1 MTTFTKVPQAIED
14 VLEDRHATT
23 SRRDFLKTSGA
34 LVVSFGAAGV
44 TGQPSAAKKRPRPS
58 RRAPI
63 LTPTSDSS
71 IRGSRFMPTTPRP
84 STWGRRTVVKA
95 RERHFG
101 R

>member
-44 TGQPSAAKKRPRPS
+44 TGPDSLAAAVGGEEAAAAQQAGP
-58 RRAPI
+58 
-63 LTPTSDSS
+63 SS